1 MFFVKIYKKIVEKAR
16 FGANFVNFWLIF
28 AIVCRIINY
37 IMAKQVVQFRLDK
50 DLHDFVKKYAEL
62 RRMSISQVMRLCVLD
77 FYEEH
82 QDEEDLM
89 EVNDVSDSTNQ
100 GQ

>member
-1 MFFVKIYKKIVEKAR
+1 MFFLKIHKKNAKKVR
-16 FGANFVNFWLIF
+16 FGINSVNFWLIF

-37 IMAKQVVQFRLDK
+37 IMAKQVVQFRLDT

-62 RRMSISQVMRLCVLD
+62 KRMSISQVIRLCVLD

-82 QDEEDLM
+82 HNEEELM
-89 EVNDVSDSTNQ
+89 EVDDVSDSTNQ
-100 GQ
+100 G

>member
-1 MFFVKIYKKIVEKAR
+1 MTIYKKIVQKVR
-16 FGANFVNFWLIF
+16 FGANSVNFWLKS

-62 RRMSISQVMRLCVLD
+62 KRMSISQVIRLCVLD

-82 QDEEDLM
+82 QDEEDLV
-89 EVNDVSDSTNQ
+89 EVDDVSDSKNQ
-100 GQ
+100 G